1 MHLVDLG
8 AGPELSAL
16 SITGALRLSKDR
28 CRRRLRRTSRHSLQ
42 RRRTSR
48 GPPQPSMRHVEIVDR
63 SRGLS
68 SLLNRLSNGP
78 DLTGFEPSLLKFH
91 HPSQ

>member
-1 MHLVDLG
+1 MHLVNLG

-16 SITGALRLSKDR
+16 SITGALRLYKDR
-28 CRRRLRRTSRHSLQ
+28 RRRLRRPSRRSLQ
-42 RRRTSR
+42 RPTSR

-68 SLLNRLSNGP
+68 SLLNRLSR
-78 DLTGFEPSLLKFH
+78 LLDWT
-91 HPSQ
+91 